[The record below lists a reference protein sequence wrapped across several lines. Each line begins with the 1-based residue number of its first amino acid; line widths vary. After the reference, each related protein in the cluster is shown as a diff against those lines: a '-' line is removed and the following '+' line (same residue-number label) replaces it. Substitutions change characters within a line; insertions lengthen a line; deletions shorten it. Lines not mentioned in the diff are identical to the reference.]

1 MKKRLIGTLLF
12 GALVVSSSSV
22 FVSCTDYDDDIKSLQ
37 EQIDANRKSLGALSD
52 QITAG
57 SLITNVQK
65 NGKDV
70 IITLNNGQTYTVEG
84 GADGKEGVNGIN
96 GTNGV
101 DGKDAVVWTIGD
113 DGFWYKDGVKTDYKA
128 LGVDG
133 QNGQNGA
140 DAIAPTVRINSSTG
154 EWEISYDNGTT
165 WQSTGV
171 KAQGEKGEKG
181 DKGDTGAT
189 GAQGEKGDK
198 GDTGA
203 TGAKGDKGDKGDTG
217 DKGDKGDKGDTGAA
231 GVTPMLKILDNG
243 NWAVSIDGGVTW
255 TDLGVKAQGEKG
267 EKGDTGAQGEKGDKG
282 DTGATGAQGEKG
294 DKGDTGAKG
303 DKGDTGN
310 YYMPAE
316 DGFFH
321 LYDATGKD
329 LGIAKDADGNDLQ
342 WRNQVGLTAVFNA
355 ETGKL
360 ELYGVADSEG
370 NIDYTKAFTLWNN
383 KVTSIVFE
391 GDIVEGE
398 KVNRAYVDGV
408 PAIRVQ
414 KFSYIP
420 QKYNNKDSETEVLV
434 DNGTTATVIN
444 PVTYAYYHINPTNAS
459 FEQIKDKVKFYVKA
473 NGDYYATRAAASA
486 DFKVE
491 ATPVEFKNGILKVQV
506 AMTGTPAT
514 DAKISTAALQ
524 IECADGTLVTSDYV
538 TFFSQDMSKLRVA
551 SQWNRKRTPAVE
563 YHLRRARAGISNTD
577 YTADDP
583 NTGDAKTGALV
594 KNQKVWQDKMVNDAD
609 IEVQLAYDGTVNLLN
624 PHLEAHMLGA
634 ACEYYTPEK
643 LEALGLGWNFNIVKN
658 YKKGVNDTPQDQF
671 IKVVDAEK
679 GILATRVYD
688 LELSPEEFYTA
699 AIDRTPIVRC
709 EIIDKKNGNAIVES
723 AYIKIK
729 IVDHVEE
736 APEPVT
742 IPFTLGTFN
751 WACTG
756 DKTIELGIEQYNKDI
771 YNFLQLSRVKF
782 HTMYPFCDVTTGK
795 TTTNGTVVEKSETG
809 SLGEV
814 THKLQWTMTPDEIWN
829 HGNGDV
835 TFDVYYGTNDGTGHY
850 NPALPYVKLTLTGTI
865 AGVVKIYKVEAS
877 QYINEYWN
885 TEKTQGKV
893 NVQTPWTLTDINNNH
908 CIFTNDL
915 NGYFV
920 QNAAGVLDVAG
931 VSSIKYYFDKLHL
944 DGKTF
949 EFGKVGKVTFAVDA
963 ARTTLY
969 AKKGTARPDEVAAN
983 KVAYINNGTGLAIGP
998 SITDAQNVLYYGG
1011 SENTPAN
1018 PTEIAKELLNEG
1030 PESMWTYIIAEAKVC
1045 TDTRDVTINFQNND
1059 HFRLN
1064 VLRPMNISPVAGD
1077 YFIDALDLGEL
1088 HSFMRLEDLIDPYDW
1103 RNRHFNKE
1111 QYKTYWKYY
1120 GVTAVNVD
1128 LAQVTCDL
1136 NGVSGSKVP
1145 VTISLDVT
1153 YGPYTVG
1160 STTYTSAYGFL
1171 TYKNNGAPVISDFNL
1186 EVPVTVTYKWGTIT
1200 TDKIKVPV
1208 KNYEGAFAT
1217 SRRK

>member
-1 MKKRLIGTLLF
+1 
-12 GALVVSSSSV
+12 
-22 FVSCTDYDDDIKSLQ
+22 
-37 EQIDANRKSLGALSD
+37 
-52 QITAG
+52 
-57 SLITNVQK
+57 
-65 NGKDV
+65 
-70 IITLNNGQTYTVEG
+70 
-84 GADGKEGVNGIN
+84 
-96 GTNGV
+96 
-101 DGKDAVVWTIGD
+101 
-113 DGFWYKDGVKTDYKA
+113 
-128 LGVDG
+128 
-133 QNGQNGA
+133 
-140 DAIAPTVRINSSTG
+140 
-154 EWEISYDNGTT
+154 
-165 WQSTGV
+165 
-171 KAQGEKGEKG
+171 
-181 DKGDTGAT
+181 
-189 GAQGEKGDK
+189 
-198 GDTGA
+198 
-203 TGAKGDKGDKGDTG
+203 
-217 DKGDKGDKGDTGAA
+217 
-231 GVTPMLKILDNG
+231 
-243 NWAVSIDGGVTW
+243 
-255 TDLGVKAQGEKG
+255 
-267 EKGDTGAQGEKGDKG
+267 
-282 DTGATGAQGEKG
+282 
-294 DKGDTGAKG
+294 
-303 DKGDTGN
+303 
-310 YYMPAE
+310 
-316 DGFFH
+316 
-321 LYDATGKD
+321 
-329 LGIAKDADGNDLQ
+329 
-342 WRNQVGLTAVFNA
+342 
-355 ETGKL
+355 
-360 ELYGVADSEG
+360 
-370 NIDYTKAFTLWNN
+370 
-383 KVTSIVFE
+383 
-391 GDIVEGE
+391 
-398 KVNRAYVDGV
+398 
-408 PAIRVQ
+408 
-414 KFSYIP
+414 
-420 QKYNNKDSETEVLV
+420 
-434 DNGTTATVIN
+434 
-444 PVTYAYYHINPTNAS
+444 
-459 FEQIKDKVKFYVKA
+459 
-473 NGDYYATRAAASA
+473 
-486 DFKVE
+486 
-491 ATPVEFKNGILKVQV
+491 
-506 AMTGTPAT
+506 MTGTPAT
-514 DAKISTAALQ
+514 GTKISTAALQ

-538 TFFSQDMSKLRVA
+538 TFYSQDMSKLRVA

-583 NTGDAKTGALV
+583 NTGDALTGALV

-771 YNFLQLSRVKF
+771 YNFLQMSRVKF

-865 AGVVKIYKVEAS
+865 AGVVKNYNVEAS
-877 QYINEYWN
+877 KYINEYWN

-893 NVQTPWTLTDINNNH
+893 NVQTPWTLTDIDNNH

-949 EFGKVGKVTFAVDA
+949 EFGKVGKVTFAVDD

-969 AKKGTARPDEVAAN
+969 AKKGTTKPALDAAN

-1011 SENTPAN
+1011 SENTPAD
-1018 PTEIAKELLNEG
+1018 PTQIALDLLNEG

-1045 TDTRDVTINFQNND
+1045 SDTRDVTITFQNQD

-1064 VLRPMNISPVAGD
+1064 VLRPMNISPVAAD

-1088 HSFMRLEDLIDPYDW
+1088 HSFMKLEDLIDPYDW
-1103 RNRHFNKE
+1103 RDRHFNK
-1111 QYKTYWKYY
+1111 YPTYWQYY

-1136 NGVSGSKVP
+1136 NGVTGSKVP
-1145 VTISLDVT
+1145 TTISLTVEA
-1153 YGPYTVG
+1153 GPYTVG
-1160 STTYTSAYGFL
+1160 TKTYTSAYGFL

-1186 EVPVTVTYKWGTIT
+1186 EVPVTVTYKWGKIT

-1208 KNYEGAFAT
+1208 KNYTEVPTA
-1217 SRRK
+1217 RRR